1 MNKVTHGIRKNE
13 AKRREDLMSAFTDQP
28 PFGGSGFEKG
38 RGVGIPPFL
47 TPKP

>member
-1 MNKVTHGIRKNE
+1 LVIIIAKGVAGSSRQKSEIKNGLFRIIR
-13 AKRREDLMSAFTDQP
+13 
-28 PFGGSGFEKG
+28 G